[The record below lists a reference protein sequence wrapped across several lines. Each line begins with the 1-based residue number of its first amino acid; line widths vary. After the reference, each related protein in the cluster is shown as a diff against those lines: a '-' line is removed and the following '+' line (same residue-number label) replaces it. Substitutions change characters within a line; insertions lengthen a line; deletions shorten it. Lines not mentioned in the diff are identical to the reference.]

1 MKASVRMT
9 GFILAFAAASLFFAR
24 DCGAQMYDYERM
36 ASAFV
41 NMLDAATN
49 YIADNFEIINTHNAK
64 VGEPL
69 PKNEL
74 SNYKGINPEGFA
86 SLVGKEFTKKTGI
99 TIKFVSQGKD
109 KFGPRNSYNKPDKWE
124 AEQLKKFAKIRY
136 PKGVGYGEVELVG
149 DKDIYKM
156 IYRYI
161 YPLYIEHK
169 CLQCHGDPKRS
180 PTGDGKDLTGF
191 PMENFKL
198 GELSGAI
205 SLTFPIE

>member
-1 MKASVRMT
+1 MKNVVRKIC
-9 GFILAFAAASLFFAR
+9 FVLAFAALGLFFVK
-24 DCGAQMYDYERM
+24 DCQAQMYDYERM
-36 ASAFV
+36 SSAFV

-49 YIADNFEIINTHNAK
+49 YLADNFEVINTNKAK

-69 PKNEL
+69 PKGEL
-74 SNYKGINPEGFA
+74 YSYKGINPEGFA
-86 SLVGKEFTKKTGI
+86 SMVGKEFAKKTGI

-109 KFGPRNSYNKPDKWE
+109 KLGPRSGYNKPDKWE
-124 AEQLKKFAKIRY
+124 AEQLKKFTKIQY
-136 PKGVGYGEVELVG
+136 PKGVGYGEVELVS
-149 DKDIYKM
+149 DYNM
-156 IYRYI
+156 VYRYI

-180 PTGDGKDLTGF
+180 PTGDGKDITGF

>member
-1 MKASVRMT
+1 MKNVVRKIC
-9 GFILAFAAASLFFAR
+9 FVLALAALGLFFVK
-24 DCGAQMYDYERM
+24 DCQAQMYDYERM
-36 ASAFV
+36 SSAFV

-49 YIADNFEIINTHNAK
+49 YLADNFEVINTNKAK

-69 PKNEL
+69 PKGEL
-74 SNYKGINPEGFA
+74 YSY
-86 SLVGKEFTKKTGI
+86 KTGI

-109 KFGPRNSYNKPDKWE
+109 KLGPRSGYNKPDKWE
-124 AEQLKKFAKIRY
+124 AEQLKKFTKIQY
-136 PKGVGYGEVELVG
+136 PKGVGYGEVELVS
-149 DKDIYKM
+149 DYNM
-156 IYRYI
+156 VYRYI

-180 PTGDGKDLTGF
+180 PTGDGKDITGF